1 MPECL
6 QWTLQRRQLIR
17 ELAAEEIPEGLKY
30 TPAERQTIKD
40 AGGSPRW
47 LFVPDEYQCYM
58 PAKVLS
64 EMETS
69 SGSGFLKNT
78 KKTLECVTSNSARVK
93 VDVTDDIHDL
103 EDPSILARVP
113 DDLADSIGL
122 NEATLLH
129 HLRARFTRNHFYTA
143 LGNIL
148 ISINP
153 FKWDDRLYAKN
164 VIQFYVDNRQL
175 GMRKRHL
182 PPHTFAIAERAFLA
196 LAQVCF

>member
-1 MPECL
+1 M
-6 QWTLQRRQLIR
+6 
-17 ELAAEEIPEGLKY
+17 K
-30 TPAERQTIKD
+30 
-40 AGGSPRW
+40 S
-47 LFVPDEYQCYM
+47 
-58 PAKVLS
+58 
-64 EMETS
+64 
-69 SGSGFLKNT
+69 
-78 KKTLECVTSNSARVK
+78 KKLLECMASNGALVK
-93 VDVTDDIHDL
+93 VEMSDAIHEL

-113 DDLADSIGL
+113 DDLADSVGL

-175 GMRKRHL
+175 SMRKRHL
-182 PPHTFAIAERAFLA
+182 PPHTFAIAERAYLA
-196 LAQVCF
+196 LAQVSYRMWRCNLSFVCLPYCCD